1 MDSERTISFSLST
14 FSNALKNH
22 WLVAGLTLFATLA
35 LAVLA
40 MIFLPRQYRSDAMI
54 FVRLGRETVSLDPTA
69 TTGSTISVLESRD
82 NEINSIRDMLY
93 SRGIIEKIVDRIGP
107 EIILGDEDLEPDHE
121 NRDEVAASEK
131 DYRNS
136 PRQKAIMLLED
147 NTDVISS
154 RKSSVLVLV
163 AKAASPELA
172 QQILNEYLD
181 IYQTM
186 HAVAHQTPKSN
197 KFFEEQSKLLQSQW
211 QETMQALQVA
221 KEDAGVVSIEGAR
234 ENLKEQTNVVQSRS
248 MQVESS
254 LMATQALI
262 KKFNTVIEQNP
273 VDRQR
278 IREEYLAATGELSA
292 LTAEKEALD
301 SQTRELLKRSAKLNR
316 DEVTI
321 GQLEQE
327 VSLAATNFSQYEEL
341 LEQTR
346 IEEALRNNRFT
357 NVRVVQEPSFVPKS
371 VSPKKKLIAAAG
383 LVAGTTGA
391 VLVALFFEL
400 FLIPNRRIA
409 NQQQSESE
417 NSVDLETEVLENNEF
432 LAESATQNLI
442 DHNTVDSTNG

>member
-1 MDSERTISFSLST
+1 
-14 FSNALKNH
+14 
-22 WLVAGLTLFATLA
+22 
-35 LAVLA
+35 
-40 MIFLPRQYRSDAMI
+40 
-54 FVRLGRETVSLDPTA
+54 
-69 TTGSTISVLESRD
+69 
-82 NEINSIRDMLY
+82 
-93 SRGIIEKIVDRIGP
+93 
-107 EIILGDEDLEPDHE
+107 
-121 NRDEVAASEK
+121 
-131 DYRNS
+131 
-136 PRQKAIMLLED
+136 
-147 NTDVISS
+147 
-154 RKSSVLVLV
+154 
-163 AKAASPELA
+163 
-172 QQILNEYLD
+172 
-181 IYQTM
+181 M